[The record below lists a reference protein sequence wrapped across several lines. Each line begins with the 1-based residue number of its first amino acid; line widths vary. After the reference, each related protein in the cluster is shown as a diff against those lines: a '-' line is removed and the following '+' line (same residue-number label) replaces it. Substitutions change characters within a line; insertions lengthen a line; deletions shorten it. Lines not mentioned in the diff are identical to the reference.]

1 MIVAS
6 NRSSL
11 LMSIAVDR
19 VKTWIAG
26 RVVPEGRNVLTAVKD
41 RPVLIR

>member
-6 NRSSL
+6 NHSSL

-19 VKTWIAG
+19 KTSIAG
-26 RVVPEGRNVLTAVKD
+26 RVVPGGRNVLTAVKD